1 MQRVFSSMDLSETV
15 LVRDALMHHGIEIF
29 TQNEYSNH
37 TAIPEFRPPAEI
49 WIVHDMH
56 YDTARRLVADTL
68 SIIDSK
74 TEAAP
79 WLCADCKSENPAPFE
94 LCWNCGKDKGSSGA

>member
-1 MQRVFSSMDLSETV
+1 
-15 LVRDALMHHGIEIF
+15 
-29 TQNEYSNH
+29 
-37 TAIPEFRPPAEI
+37 
-49 WIVHDMH
+49 MH